1 MSGGLNKLGNWV
13 WKHQDNEAPPEEEVD
28 LEARV
33 KVSIA
38 DTAGMTTNRNSNQE
52 EPMCQLESK
61 PGEHLVVRFISEPF
75 LRASYVALGD
85 THCRTLDH
93 CDLSSAEHM
102 EYVFVYL

>member
-1 MSGGLNKLGNWV
+1 M
-13 WKHQDNEAPPEEEVD
+13 
-28 LEARV
+28 EARV

-61 PGEHLVVRFISEPF
+61 PGEHLVVRF